1 MTGPAWCLAAALAAA
16 GAAITG
22 HAIGRRRARERARRL
37 LAAQARTA
45 YLRAQGHR
53 AIDPEFRKLVAEHP
67 DLRNWQR
74 EA

>member
-22 HAIGRRRARERARRL
+22 HAIGRRRAQRRAREL
-37 LAAQARTA
+37 LAAQAHTA

-74 EA
+74 EG